1 MKDKVVVI
9 TGASSGIGRA
19 FAELCVKLGAK
30 GAVLA
35 ARREAE
41 LKALAE
47 QLGPTAL
54 PIVTDVAKRADNE
67 RLVKETLAKFG
78 QLDVFVANAGRGIT
92 RVTSQLSDEDI
103 DEMVDVNFKSVVY
116 GLQAVLPTFK
126 QAQRGQYIV
135 ISSMMGR
142 ISFTPIRSAY
152 SAMKA
157 AVNSLMMSARLEI
170 RPAFPDIHLT
180 TVLPGVVAT
189 DFGLNAKH
197 GGPDSRN
204 LPMAQPVD
212 EVAQVIADAIATPR
226 AEVYTR
232 SNVID
237 FIGRYY
243 SAPDV
248 GVLEAGPPFVAA
260 KRP

>member
-1 MKDKVVVI
+1 MQDKVVVI

-19 FAELCVKLGAK
+19 LAELCVKLGAK
-30 GAVLA
+30 GVVLA

-41 LKALAE
+41 LNALAE

-54 PIVTDVAKRADNE
+54 PVVMDVSKRADNE
-67 RLVKETLAKFG
+67 RLRDATLAKFG
-78 QLDVFVANAGRGIT
+78 QLDVWVANAGRGIT
-92 RVTSQLSDEDI
+92 RVASQLTDEDI

-116 GLQAVLPTFK
+116 ALQATLPTFK
-126 QAQRGQYIV
+126 AAQRGHLIV
-135 ISSMMGR
+135 VSSMMGR
-142 ISFTPIRSAY
+142 VSFTPIRSAY

-170 RPAFPDIHLT
+170 RPQFPDVHLT
-180 TVLPGVVAT
+180 TLLPGVVAT
-189 DFGLNAKH
+189 DFGKNALH
-197 GGPDSRN
+197 GGPDSRT

-226 AEVYTR
+226 AEIYTR
-232 SNVID
+232 PNVLE

-248 GVLEAGPPFVAA
+248 GALEAAPPFVA
-260 KRP
+260 KK